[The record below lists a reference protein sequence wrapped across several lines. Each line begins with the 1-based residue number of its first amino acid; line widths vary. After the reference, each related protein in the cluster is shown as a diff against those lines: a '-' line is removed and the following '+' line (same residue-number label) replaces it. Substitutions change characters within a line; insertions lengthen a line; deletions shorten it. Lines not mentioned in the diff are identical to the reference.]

1 MSVKAGVPYIHVGHR
16 GTHSHT
22 ARRLNSALLDFN
34 RKSAGHVESVSS
46 LFVGEVAK
54 FYYQPA
60 PKITKRKFHLVLPER
75 VIVESCP
82 TIQAFQP

>member
-46 LFVGEVAK
+46 LFVGVLLK
-54 FYYQPA
+54 
-60 PKITKRKFHLVLPER
+60 KRKSLFKSEFRILIELGNGYLVNYRL
-75 VIVESCP
+75 
-82 TIQAFQP
+82 